1 MSSFFRKIK
10 HLGKADKETFMLRN
24 GKVFLEKLI
33 KSCDNKRN
41 PIGCFRE
48 NELKIATKNYDRQKV
63 ITTGLGYE
71 LFKGFLHD
79 HPVSIMKFVNSDYA
93 AEYCF
98 NNIAFASQ
106 MNHKNVM
113 RLIGC
118 CLETENPVLV
128 FEYVEYGTLAD
139 RIYHPRQPNFEPVT
153 WSLRLKIAMEI
164 AYGIA
169 YLHVAFSRPIVFRN
183 VKPSN
188 ILFQEQSV
196 AKLFDF
202 SYSESI
208 PEGETRIRGR
218 VMGTFGYLPP
228 EYIATGDCNEKCDVY
243 SFGMLLL
250 ELLTGQRAVDRET
263 EDGWFLSDRV
273 RKYIKKSRFTEIVD
287 PEIVGERLCSAKEQK
302 LKAFTRLA
310 FNCLSVS
317 ADDRPTMVDVAKQ
330 LRLMHRSE
338 M

>member
-1 MSSFFRKIK
+1 
-10 HLGKADKETFMLRN
+10 MLRN

-41 PIGCFRE
+41 PIRCFHE
-48 NELKIATKNYDRQKV
+48 NELNIATKNYDRQKV

-79 HPVSIMKFVNSDYA
+79 YPVSIMKFVNSDYA
-93 AEYCF
+93 AEFCF
-98 NNIAFASQ
+98 NNIVFASQ

-169 YLHVAFSRPIVFRN
+169 YLHVGFVEKSAHKAYFPHGFFLTNWR
-183 VKPSN
+183 
-188 ILFQEQSV
+188 LV
-196 AKLFDF
+196 AQIFD
-202 SYSESI
+202 
-208 PEGETRIRGR
+208 RL
-218 VMGTFGYLPP
+218 LPCMHS
-228 EYIATGDCNEKCDVY
+228 TLEK
-243 SFGMLLL
+243 
-250 ELLTGQRAVDRET
+250 Q
-263 EDGWFLSDRV
+263 
-273 RKYIKKSRFTEIVD
+273 I
-287 PEIVGERLCSAKEQK
+287 
-302 LKAFTRLA
+302 
-310 FNCLSVS
+310 
-317 ADDRPTMVDVAKQ
+317 
-330 LRLMHRSE
+330 
-338 M
+338 